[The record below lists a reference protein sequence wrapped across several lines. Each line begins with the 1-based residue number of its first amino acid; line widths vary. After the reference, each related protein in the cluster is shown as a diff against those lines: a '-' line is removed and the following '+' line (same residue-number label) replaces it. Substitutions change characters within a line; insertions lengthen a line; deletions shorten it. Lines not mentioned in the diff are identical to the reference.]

1 VTHLTTAAGAA
12 RRRTRRALAALLAVT
27 GLLVLAG
34 CMKIEMN
41 MTLTED
47 DSVSGTIV
55 MAISNEVAESMGM
68 DAGELWDQAG
78 GEMGAELPD
87 GASQEPYADDEYTG
101 TTFTFE
107 DQPIEEF
114 SGADE
119 ELSIAREGDEYVVSG
134 VMDLSEGAEG
144 MEGSQEMPQEILDTF
159 LVTIAVTFPGD
170 VTETNGTVDGT
181 TVTWNPAFGETTEMS
196 ARGSAV
202 AGGGAA
208 GGGTEPGTEASEGS
222 GAGTD
227 TGSTDAQDVAATDDA
242 GFPWWIVGLV
252 AGLAVIG
259 LVVTLIVRNNRRPE
273 PAAAPQGD
281 VFGSLPGQQA
291 PGHGSQ
297 PGQTPPAPGQN
308 PPSVQPG
315 QPPVD
320 PYDTN
325 PR

>member
-181 TVTWNPAFGETTEMS
+181 TVTWNPAFGETTA
-196 ARGSAV
+196 ARPSR
-202 AGGGAA
+202 AGAPPAA
-208 GGGTEPGTEASEGS
+208 GRSRARRPPRAPGTAR
-222 GAGTD
+222 T
-227 TGSTDAQDVAATDDA
+227 
-242 GFPWWIVGLV
+242 
-252 AGLAVIG
+252 
-259 LVVTLIVRNNRRPE
+259 
-273 PAAAPQGD
+273 PAAPTRRTSRRRTTPAFPG
-281 VFGSLPGQQA
+281 GSWAWSPG
-291 PGHGSQ
+291 S
-297 PGQTPPAPGQN
+297 
-308 PPSVQPG
+308 
-315 QPPVD
+315 
-320 PYDTN
+320 
-325 PR
+325 R